1 MKGAGVKSEVAK
13 PNRLFGLFAVAAL
26 CCFAVGMFGGSFD
39 VPAGIQGFGFV
50 GFAGCVIGGI
60 VASSVTRVG
69 MLRRMAAQ
77 NYDWYR
83 TEHPEQVTKA
93 GVKCFKCGGGR
104 IHVRGLMQRTYMRE
118 HFCTQCGTA
127 LYYSPEARG

>member
-1 MKGAGVKSEVAK
+1 MKSAVAK
-13 PNRLFGLFAVAAL
+13 PDRLVGAFVLAAFG
-26 CCFAVGMFGGSFD
+26 CFAVGMFGGF
-39 VPAGIQGFGFV
+39 VHAPAGVRAFGIAGFV
-50 GFAGCVIGGI
+50 VCVIGGI
-60 VASSVTRVG
+60 VAGHVMRAG
-69 MLRRMAAQ
+69 MLRRMAGED
-77 NYDWYR
+77 YDWYR
-83 TEHPEQVTKA
+83 AEHPEQVTKA